1 MIVDLLKKINK
12 IFKNMFN
19 QDSIAAATL
28 AQVFGSELLK
38 VQQNATTD
46 SGHQPDIVKL
56 NPKQFLVGETQYNS
70 DQKLRERRIAE
81 ALQREAE
88 AAYPL
93 AQPQPQPYAQQVAPA
108 PIPQQPPAP
117 AQTPSVFDSLPVT
130 EIRNDPW
137 TSGSISA
144 LERIALSL
152 ERIANAVD
160 KVDIKPKKKTVKR
173 KTKIAKPLL
182 LNETH
187 A

>member
-88 AAYPL
+88 AAYPI
-93 AQPQPQPYAQQVAPA
+93 PQPQSYTPQVALTPDTL
-108 PIPQQPPAP
+108 PL
-117 AQTPSVFDSLPVT
+117 QTYSPSSGGG
-130 EIRNDPW
+130 
-137 TSGSISA
+137 SGSSGYQTIAPVSLQQIQA
-144 LERIALSL
+144 LDRIANSL

-160 KVDIKPKKKTVKR
+160 KVEIKSKKKTVKR